1 MERSIFLISCV
12 SLKLDRPAP
21 ARELYVSALFRKA
34 RAYAEASG
42 QDWFVLSAEHGLV
55 HPDTIVAPYE
65 KTLNTMPV
73 AERRE
78 WATRVLAALEPHL
91 LDADRIVF
99 LAGARYRELLEGPLS
114 RRARVEVPM
123 AGLGIGR
130 QLQWLTR
137 HLERP

>member
-1 MERSIFLISCV
+1 MARSIFLISCV
-12 SLKLDRPAP
+12 SSKLDRPAP
-21 ARELYVSALFRKA
+21 ARELYVSDLFRKA

-42 QDWFVLSAEHGLV
+42 QAWFVLSAEHGLV

-65 KTLNTMPV
+65 KTLNAMPV
-73 AERRE
+73 SERRA
-78 WATRVLAALEPHL
+78 WADRVLVALEPHL
-91 LDADRIVF
+91 QDVERVVF
-99 LAGARYRELLEGPLS
+99 LAGKRYREFLEGPLS
-114 RRARVEVPM
+114 RRVLVEVPM